1 MQMRGG
7 REGEGGILHYQARGY
22 SEKFKF
28 TFLIR
33 RRRRRRRFRRLRRH
47 ATSTKKQ
54 SLKCVF
60 QKKTY
65 LTHFE
70 TRAVV
75 VAQLVERLL
84 QIPEVRGSNPVI
96 GNFFIY

>member
-7 REGEGGILHYQARGY
+7 REGEGGILHYQARAY

-33 RRRRRRRFRRLRRH
+33 RRRRRRRFRRFRRFRRLRRH

-60 QKKTY
+60 QKK
-65 LTHFE
+65 LPNS
-70 TRAVV
+70 
-75 VAQLVERLL
+75 L
-84 QIPEVRGSNPVI
+84 
-96 GNFFIY
+96 

>member
-7 REGEGGILHYQARGY
+7 REGEGGILHYQARAY

-60 QKKTY
+60 QKK
-65 LTHFE
+65 LPNS
-70 TRAVV
+70 
-75 VAQLVERLL
+75 L
-84 QIPEVRGSNPVI
+84 
-96 GNFFIY
+96 